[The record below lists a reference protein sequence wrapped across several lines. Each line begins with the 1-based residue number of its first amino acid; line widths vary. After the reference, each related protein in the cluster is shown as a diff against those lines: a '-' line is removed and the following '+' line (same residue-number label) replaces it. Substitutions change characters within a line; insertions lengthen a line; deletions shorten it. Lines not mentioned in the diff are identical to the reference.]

1 MRLITAL
8 LLTATLSAL
17 TSTAATAA
25 TAAIQHPAV
34 GAWDFTTN
42 SPEGTFTT
50 QLEIRQDAGALV
62 AVGKSPQG
70 ERAYDSIAVDGNRIK
85 LVVTINYNGTG
96 LTITYTGT
104 IDGKEM
110 SGDADFGGMA
120 SGSWSASR
128 K

>member
-1 MRLITAL
+1 MRLILAL
-8 LLTATLSAL
+8 LLTSTLSAL
-17 TSTAATAA
+17 TSTTAM
-25 TAAIQHPAV
+25 AAIQNPAV

-50 QLEIRQDAGALV
+50 QLEIRQEAGALV

-85 LVVTINYNGTG
+85 LVVTITYNGTG

>member
-1 MRLITAL
+1 MRLILAL
-8 LLTATLSAL
+8 LLTSTLSAL
-17 TSTAATAA
+17 TSTTAMAT
-25 TAAIQHPAV
+25 IQNPAV

-50 QLEIRQDAGALV
+50 QLEIRQEAGALV

>member
-1 MRLITAL
+1 MRLILTL
-8 LLTATLSAL
+8 LLSATMSAL
-17 TSTAATAA
+17 TFTTA
-25 TAAIQHPAV
+25 TAAIQNPAV

-50 QLEIRQDAGALV
+50 QLEIRQEAGALV